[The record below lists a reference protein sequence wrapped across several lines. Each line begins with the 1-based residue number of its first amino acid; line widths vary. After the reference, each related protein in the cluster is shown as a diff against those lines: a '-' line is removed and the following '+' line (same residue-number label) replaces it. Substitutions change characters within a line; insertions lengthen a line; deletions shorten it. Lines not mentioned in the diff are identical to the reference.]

1 LSTAGCYFE
10 LRVLLGEDRDSSARP
25 TTGGPRGGSMIPM
38 NSTASAQPSRVATAL
53 VVVALLAVAALML
66 LATLAAV

>member
-1 LSTAGCYFE
+1 M
-10 LRVLLGEDRDSSARP
+10 RDSFARP
-25 TTGGPRGGSMIPM
+25 ATGGLRRASMLPM

-53 VVVALLAVAALML
+53 VVLALLAVAALML